1 MLKLNNIEAGY
12 GNMQILFGISLELKE
27 KETVALIGPNGCGKT
42 TTLKSILKL
51 IPLISGDILFFDQS
65 LNNKKTHEIVKL
77 GISYVPQ
84 GRLVFPSLTIEENL
98 KMGAYTLKKEEAQKR
113 LQEMYKRF
121 QILKEKR
128 KQKATF
134 LSGGQQQLLSIARAL
149 ILKPKLLLLDE
160 PSLGL
165 SPIAIKEV
173 FQEIK
178 KLNQEGISILI
189 VEQNVH
195 LALEICNK
203 VYVLHSG
210 KVTHSGGKELIEKG
224 EIKDLYLGH

>member
-12 GNMQILFGISLELKE
+12 GNLQVLFGINLELQE
-27 KETVALIGPNGCGKT
+27 KEIVSLIGPNGSGKT
-42 TTLKSILKL
+42 TTLKSIFRLL
-51 IPLISGDILFFDQS
+51 PLISGDITFLNQN
-65 LNNKKTHEIVKL
+65 LNNKKPHEIVKL

-98 KMGAYTLKKEEAQKR
+98 KMGGYLLKKEETQKK
-113 LQEMYKRF
+113 LVEIYTRF
-121 QILKEKR
+121 PILKEKR

-134 LSGGQQQLLSIARAL
+134 LSGGQQQILSIARAL
-149 ILKPKLLLLDE
+149 MLKPKLLLLDE

-173 FQEIK
+173 FNEIK
-178 KLNQEGISILI
+178 NLNQEGISILI

-195 LALEICNK
+195 LALDVCNR
-203 VYVLHSG
+203 VYVLQSG
-210 KVTHSGGKELIEKG
+210 KVVHTGGKELIEKG